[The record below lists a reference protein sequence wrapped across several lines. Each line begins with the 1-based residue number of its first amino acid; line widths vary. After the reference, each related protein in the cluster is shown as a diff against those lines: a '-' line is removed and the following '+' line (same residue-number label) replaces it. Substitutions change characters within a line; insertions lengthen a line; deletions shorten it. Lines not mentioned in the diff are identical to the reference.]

1 MSYQMYTS
9 LNKNNKLVFFD
20 SFHFLNA
27 SSSSFRVGAIFE
39 CIVFVLLSYIFP
51 SAINIQVLKRNMFI
65 RTSYFVA
72 STNLWSSLVLLFQS
86 LRM

>member
-20 SFHFLNA
+20 SFHFLNS

-51 SAINIQVLKRNMFI
+51 SAINI
-65 RTSYFVA
+65 
-72 STNLWSSLVLLFQS
+72 
-86 LRM
+86 